1 VKNSTDA
8 VFVGAQSLN
17 KPKQYEGKDGPYATS
32 NANLSARL
40 PYLFAVCRFAHY
52 LKSMVRDKV
61 GKLMERKDVEKYLN
75 NWIQNYVIANPE
87 DANEEM
93 KAKRPLSAAQID
105 VKEVE
110 GNPGYYTSIF
120 RLRPHF
126 QLEGIDISLRL
137 VSKIKQAG

>member
-1 VKNSTDA
+1 
-8 VFVGAQSLN
+8 
-17 KPKQYEGKDGPYATS
+17 
-32 NANLSARL
+32 
-40 PYLFAVCRFAHY
+40 
-52 LKSMVRDKV
+52 
-61 GKLMERKDVEKYLN
+61 
-75 NWIQNYVIANPE
+75 
-87 DANEEM
+87 
-93 KAKRPLSAAQID
+93 LSAAQID